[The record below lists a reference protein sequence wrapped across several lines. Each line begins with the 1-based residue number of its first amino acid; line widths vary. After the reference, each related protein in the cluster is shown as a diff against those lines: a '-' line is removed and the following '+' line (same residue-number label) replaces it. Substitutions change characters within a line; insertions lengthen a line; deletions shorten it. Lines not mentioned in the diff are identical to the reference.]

1 MAKRITTSGKSP
13 KPRSSG
19 PELQLD
25 LFPPGTLTPVAS
37 KTSAP
42 TTSEDTLNAISSL
55 ASEAG
60 PSHLGKLDGPTT
72 ARSGVRA
79 AHASLSARQA
89 KALGL
94 MTSVTYG
101 HLCIGSSSSSALQSS
116 LESRLRDRGRIDG
129 STLYKL
135 TWKIWRTPLGP
146 SRSQLRASDL
156 RKRGTGSTGWPTPK
170 KGKSGG
176 RGNPNRGKQ
185 RRIEDT
191 ATTIALTGPGM
202 LGSSAAMA
210 KDVRLNVEH
219 SRWLMGYPDRWT
231 ETQPTATPSSF
242 PRQERSLERIS
253 TITTHETDG
262 WSEIVFTNS
271 RFEKRLKLRLASFN

>member
-1 MAKRITTSGKSP
+1 M
-13 KPRSSG
+13 
-19 PELQLD
+19 
-25 LFPPGTLTPVAS
+25 
-37 KTSAP
+37 
-42 TTSEDTLNAISSL
+42 TSEVTPSATSSL
-55 ASEAG
+55 VSAAG
-60 PSHLGKLDGPTT
+60 HSHLGKLDGPTT
-72 ARSGVRA
+72 AQSGARA

-116 LESRLRDRGRIDG
+116 LESRLRDRVQIDG

-135 TWKIWRTPLGP
+135 TWKTWRTPLGP

-156 RKRGTGSTGWPTPK
+156 RKNGTGSTGWPTPK

-176 RGNPNRGKQ
+176 RGNPDRGKQ

-202 LGSSAAMA
+202 LGSNAAMA
-210 KDVRLNVEH
+210 KDVRLNPEH

-231 ETQPTATPSSF
+231 ETQPMATPSSS
-242 PRQERSLERIS
+242 PPQERSLARIS
-253 TITTHETDG
+253 TITMHETEE
-262 WSEIVFTNS
+262 WSEIVFANS
-271 RFEKRLKLRLASFN
+271 RLEKRLRLRWNS

>member
-1 MAKRITTSGKSP
+1 MAKRTTTSGKSP

-19 PELQLD
+19 PELQME
-25 LFPPGTLTPVAS
+25 LFPPEMLTRVAS
-37 KTSAP
+37 KMSAP
-42 TTSEDTLNAISSL
+42 TTFEVTPSATSSL
-55 ASEAG
+55 ESAAG
-60 PSHLGKLDGPTT
+60 HWLSGKLDGPTIDP
-72 ARSGVRA
+72 SGAPA

-116 LESRLRDRGRIDG
+116 LESRLRDRVQIDG

-135 TWKIWRTPLGP
+135 TWKTWRTPLGP

-156 RKRGTGSTGWPTPK
+156 RKNGTGSTGWPTPK

-176 RGNPNRGKQ
+176 RGNPDRGKQ

-202 LGSSAAMA
+202 LGSNAAMA
-210 KDVRLNVEH
+210 KDVRLNPEH

-231 ETQPTATPSSF
+231 ETQPMATPSSS
-242 PRQERSLERIS
+242 PPQERSLARIS
-253 TITTHETDG
+253 TITMHETEE
-262 WSEIVFTNS
+262 WSEIVFANS
-271 RFEKRLKLRLASFN
+271 RLEKRLRLRWNS